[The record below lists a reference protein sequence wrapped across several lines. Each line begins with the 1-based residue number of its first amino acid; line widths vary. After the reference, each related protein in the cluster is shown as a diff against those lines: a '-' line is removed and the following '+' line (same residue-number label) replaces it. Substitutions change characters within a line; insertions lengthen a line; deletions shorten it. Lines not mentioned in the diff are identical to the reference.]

1 MNIRVP
7 LFCTAALLIGIGLAR
22 ADFLPNNFWPNAAF
36 ENGSNLDQTN
46 GTPTGWNQGGS
57 DPTICQVTTNAS
69 VSPTHALMV
78 NDTDT
83 GNYGEWYSDL
93 NLAGLANPGDALN
106 VQYYEMYNVP
116 SPEMRVSVLFF
127 DSGNNVLAQN
137 HYTVSGDSPGWVGS
151 IAASTF
157 TKTNQS
163 LVVPLGAVRLRVS
176 VVSGG
181 PSGTTGVLVVDDLS
195 IARVPTS
202 QLLAGNFWTNATF
215 ENGTSLDSPTGTP
228 TGWNRG
234 GSDGSICQ
242 VTTNNYTSASHA
254 LMVSDADTN
263 NYGEWY
269 SDLTLSGHANPG
281 DALTVQWFELFN
293 ITNGEM
299 RVSVL
304 FFDSGNNVVQQNHFT
319 ATGQS
324 AGWQGAIAGSGFTRR
339 NQPLVVPPNAVKMRV
354 SLVSGGPSETTGVML
369 VDDLSVAPPQQPAIL
384 PGNFWP
390 NPMFEAGTNLNQTNG
405 TPANWIAAGG
415 DTSICQ
421 VTTNNYISP
430 THALAIIDNNTNGY
444 GEWDADLILSTNTS
458 PGDLL
463 DIQYSELYDVTN
475 GSMRLTILF
484 YDGSSNVV
492 GQSDFNVTGPSA
504 GWQGTIAASTF
515 TLQMQQV
522 LVPNNT
528 VRMRISLVSGGPS
541 LTTGVLVIDDLSV
554 ARHALPPTPS
564 TVLAGNFFP
573 NPTFE
578 AGVQLDNPTLGLP
591 AGGWQRGGTASSID
605 QVTTNNST
613 SPTHSLA
620 LVDDD
625 TGNYGEWY
633 MFLNLSGL
641 VTNLDAVDIQWFQI
655 YSVPNPNMRLSFT
668 FLDSGNNTLFS
679 QDFNTSG
686 TQSAGWNGSVAAST
700 FERQFQRL
708 EVPTGTTQLRVNF
721 ASGGSSGVTG
731 IMVIDDLSVRLSKP
745 LITGIA
751 PQSGGFN
758 LTWNSMSSKSYTVQF
773 APALT
778 AAPAWIPLVTNLS
791 SAGLSTSYLDM
802 APHSGGT
809 GFYRVVQE

>member
-36 ENGSNLDQTN
+36 ENGSNFDQTN

-83 GNYGEWYSDL
+83 GNFGEWYSDL

-137 HYTVSGDSPGWVGS
+137 HYTVSGDSPGWTGS
-151 IAASTF
+151 IEASTF
-157 TKTNQS
+157 TKAIHA

-195 IARVPTS
+195 IARAPTP

-215 ENGTSLDSPTGTP
+215 ENGTDLDSPTGTP

-242 VTTNNYTSASHA
+242 VTTNNYASASHA

-263 NYGEWY
+263 NFGEWY
-269 SDLTLSGHANPG
+269 SDLVLSGHANPG
-281 DALTVQWFELFN
+281 DALTVQWFELFS

-354 SLVSGGPSETTGVML
+354 SLVSGGPSV
-369 VDDLSVAPPQQPAIL
+369 
-384 PGNFWP
+384 
-390 NPMFEAGTNLNQTNG
+390 
-405 TPANWIAAGG
+405 
-415 DTSICQ
+415 
-421 VTTNNYISP
+421 
-430 THALAIIDNNTNGY
+430 
-444 GEWDADLILSTNTS
+444 
-458 PGDLL
+458 
-463 DIQYSELYDVTN
+463 
-475 GSMRLTILF
+475 
-484 YDGSSNVV
+484 
-492 GQSDFNVTGPSA
+492 
-504 GWQGTIAASTF
+504 
-515 TLQMQQV
+515 
-522 LVPNNT
+522 
-528 VRMRISLVSGGPS
+528 
-541 LTTGVLVIDDLSV
+541 TTGVLVIDDLSV

-591 AGGWQRGGTASSID
+591 AGGWQRGGSASSID

-633 MFLNLSGL
+633 MSMNLSGL

-655 YSVPNPNMRLSFT
+655 YSVPSPNMRLSFA
-668 FLDSGNNTLFS
+668 FLDSG
-679 QDFNTSG
+679 
-686 TQSAGWNGSVAAST
+686 
-700 FERQFQRL
+700 
-708 EVPTGTTQLRVNF
+708 
-721 ASGGSSGVTG
+721 
-731 IMVIDDLSVRLSKP
+731 K
-745 LITGIA
+745 
-751 PQSGGFN
+751 
-758 LTWNSMSSKSYTVQF
+758 
-773 APALT
+773 
-778 AAPAWIPLVTNLS
+778 
-791 SAGLSTSYLDM
+791 
-802 APHSGGT
+802 
-809 GFYRVVQE
+809 